1 MTAPAGA
8 DGKAAA
14 DVAPGRGTARA
25 GAAASPPAAPARRR
39 TTRKTARAPYW
50 SICCTCAATFTSEA
64 AETRHAAMGDDWRTR
79 HRRYATVTEA
89 KR

>member
-1 MTAPAGA
+1 MTARLTPAE
-8 DGKAAA
+8 
-14 DVAPGRGTARA
+14 
-25 GAAASPPAAPARRR
+25 ARRLGVEVPTGQGAGR
-39 TTRKTARAPYW
+39 TTRRSARAPYW